1 MIVVFESQLILGQ
14 TISGQYSSTW
24 GLLWGK
30 RAKVTTETKG
40 DTGGS
45 VESAFYLGCDVDAHR
60 ERWEMSQLDP
70 GNVW

>member
-1 MIVVFESQLILGQ
+1 M
-14 TISGQYSSTW
+14 W

>member
-1 MIVVFESQLILGQ
+1 MLEFWLEFGQ
-14 TISGQYSSTW
+14 TTPGRYSSPVG
-24 GLLWGK
+24 GLLRGK